1 MPGNSGCVL
10 YLKNIWKSN
19 YDKRLRQIN
28 TRRLLNISRKE
39 QLSFQMILSRY
50 IQERF
55 LYRVSVSEYASKFL
69 LKGGALLYVFD
80 LFAARPTLDIDLLGI
95 GVKNSL
101 PNMKNIFSEICSI
114 NEESDGVTFDVES
127 LEVMELMANKKY
139 RGVRITVPVRLH
151 SMKENLSI
159 DIGFGDIVT
168 PSPVQIEY
176 PLLLDDKPAATLL
189 AYSPETIVAEKFD
202 AMISLSE
209 NNSRMKDF
217 FDVYRFIQRGNLNSA
232 ILEEAIT
239 GTFVNRGTKYQEGHP
254 LFTEEFANNSVRQTR
269 WKAFLKRIKYSETLD
284 FPSVMGEI
292 REFLLPYWLQQRK

>member
-1 MPGNSGCVL
+1 MTKHYG
-10 YLKNIWKSN
+10 KSIH
-19 YDKRLRQIN
+19 D
-28 TRRLLNISRKE
+28 RLLNISRKE

>member
-1 MPGNSGCVL
+1 
-10 YLKNIWKSN
+10 
-19 YDKRLRQIN
+19 
-28 TRRLLNISRKE
+28 
-39 QLSFQMILSRY
+39 
-50 IQERF
+50 
-55 LYRVSVSEYASKFL
+55 
-69 LKGGALLYVFD
+69 
-80 LFAARPTLDIDLLGI
+80 
-95 GVKNSL
+95 
-101 PNMKNIFSEICSI
+101 MKNIFSEICSI

-284 FPSVMGEI
+284 FPSVMCEI